1 MDEDR
6 TDIEEE
12 PEDTDCSDCVI
23 LDDSINE
30 DEAVDSDCVIL
41 DDSINED
48 ETAAVDSDCVI
59 VTPKKIK
66 MEVAPVNDQY
76 E

>member
-6 TDIEEE
+6 TNIEEE
-12 PEDTDCSDCVI
+12 LEDTDCDCVI

-30 DEAVDSDCVIL
+30 DEA
-41 DDSINED
+41 
-48 ETAAVDSDCVI
+48 AAVDCDCVI

-66 MEVAPVNDQY
+66 IEVAPVNDQY